1 MFIYYAVIQTIIVDM
16 YLARTIYGFLL
27 VLVGSSFTP

>member
-1 MFIYYAVIQTIIVDM
+1 MFIYYAVIQTMIVDM